1 VFATAR
7 EPHKRTLR
15 GFVIGQPKVE
25 RTVAGDFSAWHVY
38 TIEWRATYVKM
49 WVDDQLY
56 LETTTSPAVPLH
68 LYMQQTVG
76 PSDGVPPADASTP
89 DRVVMRFDWVK
100 MYR

>member
-1 VFATAR
+1 
-7 EPHKRTLR
+7 
-15 GFVIGQPKVE
+15 
-25 RTVAGDFSAWHVY
+25 
-38 TIEWRATYVKM
+38 VKM

-76 PSDGVPPADASTP
+76 PNDGVPPADASTP